1 MSKVFVSGSLSGENL
16 PTQAV
21 ELINA
26 LCTNN
31 CDFLI
36 GDAQGVDSLIQ
47 KQLIKNNYTNVN
59 IFHIGYQ
66 PRNLLN
72 KNWNTV
78 KVPVDGS
85 VEPKPGLSSGRI
97 AQMHKDKAMADQAD
111 CGVAIWNDVSKTKWG
126 NLAVSKGTLHN
137 MINLLSNGKPVALFM
152 LGHNDGQLSLLKNM
166 ESLRNVINASGHNLT
181 QDYFA
186 QIS

>member
-26 LCTNN
+26 LCANN
-31 CDFLI
+31 CNFLI

-47 KQLIKNNYTNVN
+47 KQLIENNYTNVN

-72 KNWNTV
+72 KNWKTV

-97 AQMHKDKAMADQAD
+97 AQMHKD
-111 CGVAIWNDVSKTKWG
+111 
-126 NLAVSKGTLHN
+126 
-137 MINLLSNGKPVALFM
+137 
-152 LGHNDGQLSLLKNM
+152 LSL
-166 ESLRNVINASGHNLT
+166 IH
-181 QDYFA
+181 
-186 QIS
+186 I